1 MSDGR
6 KKKKKYLCLLGFW
19 GKKVKAHLPVTFHP
33 YYLNEQNF

>member
-1 MSDGR
+1 MEEKR
-6 KKKKKYLCLLGFW
+6 KKYISVFLVFW